1 MLLNCLGLFHSGI
14 EKDKLLALSSFKELV
29 SFVQN
34 KKLLV
39 ASKPL
44 KESSR
49 ISGEV
54 LWQKW
59 IDDETRKRTGYCVW
73 VSFAW
78 NRMKLELR

>member
-1 MLLNCLGLFHSGI
+1 VSLV
-14 EKDKLLALSSFKELV
+14 EDKKLLA
-29 SFVQN
+29 
-34 KKLLV
+34 

-44 KESSR
+44 KESGR

-73 VSFAW
+73 VSFA
-78 NRMKLELR
+78 

>member
-1 MLLNCLGLFHSGI
+1 
-14 EKDKLLALSSFKELV
+14 LSAFKELV
-29 SFVQN
+29 SLVEE
-34 KKLLV
+34 KKLLA

-44 KESSR
+44 KESGR

-73 VSFAW
+73 VSSPGRNSFGI
-78 NRMKLELR
+78 LLIIT

>member
-1 MLLNCLGLFHSGI
+1 MLLNCIGLFHSGI
-14 EKDKLLALSSFKELV
+14 EKDKLSALSAFKELV
-29 SFVQN
+29 RLVED
-34 KKLLV
+34 KKLLA

-44 KESSR
+44 KESGR

-73 VSFAW
+73 VSFA
-78 NRMKLELR
+78 

>member
-1 MLLNCLGLFHSGI
+1 LGLLQAILLNCIGLFHSGI
-14 EKDKLLALSSFKELV
+14 EKDKLSALSAFKELV
-29 SFVQN
+29 SLVED
-34 KKLLV
+34 KKLLA

-44 KESSR
+44 KESGR

-73 VSFAW
+73 VSFA
-78 NRMKLELR
+78 